1 MALFD
6 QPYLRCPG
14 GLLGVGFAVE
24 TLQVKSLPA
33 ADIVRGDPLFHEL
46 VLETPGFAPER
57 GLRGRLQAA
66 CLERAFE
73 LIAGGYAPVIGA
85 TLSFGTI
92 ECRFDQVMAIL
103 GDNADLCGHLALI
116 LRGDLKRMRQPH
128 LLRHVGRAAHDY
140 GAMVLFRGPLQGSE
154 GLREF
159 AAPDIVTVDALPDAS
174 PSAWRQLAGWIQRR
188 GLAQDAVLLQGLDDA
203 ARYLAAREAGFVYAQ
218 GDAVGAARE
227 APRLEAFAPPRRA
240 RQRRRLAA

>member
-1 MALFD
+1 
-6 QPYLRCPG
+6 
-14 GLLGVGFAVE
+14 VE

-33 ADIVRGDPLFHEL
+33 ADIVRADPLFHEL

-103 GDNADLCGHLALI
+103 GDNAHLCGHLALI

-140 GAMVLFRGPLQGSE
+140 GAMLCFRGRLQGSE
-154 GLREF
+154 GLRDYTMPDLF
-159 AAPDIVTVDALPDAS
+159 AVDAMPGSNPA
-174 PSAWRQLAGWIQRR
+174 AWQQFAVWLERR
-188 GLAQDAVLLQGLDDA
+188 GLALDAILLQGVDDDA
-203 ARYLAAREAGFVYAQ
+203 QRRAALHAGFVYAQ
-218 GDAVGAARE
+218 GDAVGAAQE
-227 APRLEAFAPPRRA
+227 APRLTAFPPQRRA
-240 RQRRRLAA
+240 GQRRRLAA